1 MIKDSLNAIADSTRA
16 TLRGWR
22 GLLVL
27 ALLYFVPYASVY
39 LFFSTGQATTWQ
51 LVLSGLTAL
60 VAPLLLLV
68 LIAATANFALPE
80 RQAVRAVARGGL
92 RDSWK
97 VLLLAL
103 PVAALGLLLFYLL
116 GKLEGKL
123 PTIDVKLPTME
134 AAPRVAL
141 NATAESRPVP
151 LHWQEALMSWLWI
164 VLFGVVLPLLAAHL
178 WLGVARDGLKVTLR
192 RIHRVAARAFAP
204 RAVLVYTVGF
214 FVFALLP
221 YFVLYTRT
229 AVTNGWAELFMLGLR
244 LAVAFVLTLVGWT
257 ITLGALAR
265 TAPPESLAPDA
276 SAEAPPPVETS
287 PPVEAPPA
295 PPPSVAGEPV

>member
-1 MIKDSLNAIADSTRA
+1 MIKDSLNALADSARA

-27 ALLYFVPYASVY
+27 ALLYFVPYACVY
-39 LFFSTGQATTWQ
+39 LFFSTGQATAWQ
-51 LVLSGLTAL
+51 LALSGAAAL
-60 VAPLLLLV
+60 AAPLLLLV
-68 LIAATANFALPE
+68 LMAAAANFALPE
-80 RQAVRAVARGGL
+80 RQAVGAVARGGL

-103 PVAALGLLLFYLL
+103 PVAALGWGLFYLL
-116 GKLEGKL
+116 GKLQEALPKIEEG
-123 PTIDVKLPTME
+123 
-134 AAPRVAL
+134 PRAL
-141 NATAESRPVP
+141 VGVTAGTRPAP

-164 VLFGVVLPLLAAHL
+164 ILFGVVLPLLASHL
-178 WLGVARDGLKVTLR
+178 WLSAARDGLKATLGR
-192 RIHRVAARAFAP
+192 VHRVAARAFAP
-204 RAVLVYTVGF
+204 RSVLVYTLGF

-229 AVTNGWAELFMLGLR
+229 AITNGWAELFMFGLR

-265 TAPPESLAPDA
+265 TTPPETLAAEAVTPEAPPPPVEAQPP
-276 SAEAPPPVETS
+276 AEAPPS
-287 PPVEAPPA
+287 A
-295 PPPSVAGEPV
+295 VAGEAV

>member
-16 TLRGWR
+16 TFRGWR
-22 GLLVL
+22 GLLLL
-27 ALLYFVPYASVY
+27 ALLYFVPYACVY
-39 LFFSTGQATTWQ
+39 LFFSTGQATAWQ
-51 LVLSGLTAL
+51 LGLTGLAAL
-60 VAPLLLLV
+60 AAPLLLLV

-80 RQAVRAVARGGL
+80 RQAAVPVARGGL

-103 PVAALGLLLFYLL
+103 PVAALGWLLFYLL
-116 GKLEGKL
+116 GKLQGVL
-123 PTIDVKLPTME
+123 PKIED
-134 AAPRVAL
+134 APRAVV
-141 NATAESRPVP
+141 NATAESRPTP

-164 VLFGVVLPLLAAHL
+164 ILFGVVLPLLASHL
-178 WLGVARDGLKVTLR
+178 WLSAARDGLKTTLK

-204 RAVLVYTVGF
+204 RPVLVYTIGF

-229 AVTNGWAELFMLGLR
+229 SITNGWAELFMFGLR
-244 LAVAFVLTLVGWT
+244 LAAAFALTLVGWT

-265 TAPPESLAPDA
+265 TTPPESLAAEPA
-276 SAEAPPPVETS
+276 TEAPPPVETS
-287 PPVEAPPA
+287 PPAEAPPPA
-295 PPPSVAGEPV
+295 VAGEAV

>member
-39 LFFSTGQATTWQ
+39 LFFSTGQATAWQ

-60 VAPLLLLV
+60 VAPLLLVVLV
-68 LIAATANFALPE
+68 AATATFALPE
-80 RQAVRAVARGGL
+80 RQRAGAVARGGL

-97 VLLLAL
+97 DLLLAL
-103 PVAALGLLLFYLL
+103 PVAALGWLFFYLL
-116 GKLEGKL
+116 GKLQEHL
-123 PTIDVKLPTME
+123 PKIED
-134 AAPRVAL
+134 APRAIV
-141 NATAESRPVP
+141 NATAESRPAP

-178 WLGVARDGLKVTLR
+178 WLGVARDGLKATLG

-204 RAVLVYTVGF
+204 RAVLVYMIGF

-229 AVTNGWAELFMLGLR
+229 PITSGWGELLMFSLR
-244 LAVAFVLTLVGWT
+244 LAVALVLTLVGWT

-265 TAPPESLAPDA
+265 TTPPETLASEVAPA
-276 SAEAPPPVETS
+276 TEAPPPVEMLPS
-287 PPVEAPPA
+287 VEAPQA
-295 PPPSVAGEPV
+295 PPPSVAGEAA

>member
-27 ALLYFVPYASVY
+27 ALLYFVPYACVY
-39 LFFSTGQATTWQ
+39 LFFSTGQATAWQ
-51 LVLSGLTAL
+51 LALSGLTAL

-80 RQAVRAVARGGL
+80 RQRAGAVARGAL

-103 PVAALGLLLFYLL
+103 PVAALGWGLFYLL
-116 GKLEGKL
+116 GKLQEYL
-123 PTIDVKLPTME
+123 PKIVED
-134 AAPRVAL
+134 APRAIV
-141 NATAESRPVP
+141 NATAESRPTP
-151 LHWQEALMSWLWI
+151 LHWQGALMSWLWI
-164 VLFGVVLPLLAAHL
+164 IVFGVVLPLLAAHL
-178 WLGVARDGLKVTLR
+178 WLGVARDGFKATLR

-204 RAVLVYTVGF
+204 RAVLVYTIGF

-229 AVTNGWAELFMLGLR
+229 AVTNGWAELLMFGLR
-244 LAVAFVLTLVGWT
+244 IAVAFVLTLVGWT

-265 TAPPESLAPDA
+265 TTPPETPAPDA
-276 SAEAPPPVETS
+276 AAEAPPPVETL
-287 PPVEAPPA
+287 PPAEAPPA
-295 PPPSVAGEPV
+295 PPPSVAGEAV